1 MIITT
6 ILTKYFNLK
15 DYLFFIDIV
24 HNQDY
29 FKILG
34 LIFREIIF
42 CQWTCLYAWVGLVV
56 YYWWVGTGVKEEEK
70 KIILKFR

>member
-42 CQWTCLYAWVGLVV
+42 CQ
-56 YYWWVGTGVKEEEK
+56 
-70 KIILKFR
+70 